1 MKKRKPNPYRPLTV
15 YTLHDELMASD
26 SQPLP
31 QAQRTHHLGK
41 MHLAL
46 HAMEQLCLM
55 LCVGLDRAA
64 VSELIE
70 PLADDIQLAWVH
82 WVAFP

>member
-1 MKKRKPNPYRPLTV
+1 MNTIV
-15 YTLHDELMASD
+15 DVVVNAI
-26 SQPLP
+26 
-31 QAQRTHHLGK
+31 
-41 MHLAL
+41 
-46 HAMEQLCLM
+46 EQLCLM

-70 PLADDIQLAWVH
+70 PLADDIQQAWVH